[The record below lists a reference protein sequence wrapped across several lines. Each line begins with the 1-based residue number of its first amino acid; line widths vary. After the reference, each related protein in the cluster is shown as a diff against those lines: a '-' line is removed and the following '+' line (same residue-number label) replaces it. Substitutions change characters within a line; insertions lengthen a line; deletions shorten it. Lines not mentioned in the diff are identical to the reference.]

1 MWDRAL
7 TRKLEEVNIHLN
19 LHERYVDDTNLAT
32 KETEVGAR
40 YENGSLTITE
50 QTVGEDDGVPNDE
63 RTMKLLQTI
72 ANSIHPSI
80 RMTIDYPSKHA
91 DGKVPVLSLKM
102 WIAEVDGKARLLHEH
117 YEKPMAT
124 KMLIHAK
131 SAVPMRVKRTVLTQE
146 MLRILLHCSRYDTWD
161 NVRGHLNNFTKK
173 MQYSGYEQEIRYDI
187 TKSAIN
193 AYQIMME
200 NEANDIR
207 PINRP
212 KNWHRMERIK
222 QKETKRKEW
231 YKQGGFDTVLF
242 VPSTPKGKLKHMY
255 ENEIKKSGIRMK
267 VVERTGRTL
276 KSQLQTSTP
285 FRTGGCTRTDCLI
298 CTTQE
303 KEIVEQRVSPI
314 R

>member
-1 MWDRAL
+1 
-7 TRKLEEVNIHLN
+7 
-19 LHERYVDDTNLAT
+19 
-32 KETEVGAR
+32 
-40 YENGSLTITE
+40 
-50 QTVGEDDGVPNDE
+50 
-63 RTMKLLQTI
+63 
-72 ANSIHPSI
+72 
-80 RMTIDYPSKHA
+80 
-91 DGKVPVLSLKM
+91 
-102 WIAEVDGKARLLHEH
+102 
-117 YEKPMAT
+117 
-124 KMLIHAK
+124 
-131 SAVPMRVKRTVLTQE
+131 MRVKRTVLTQE

-222 QKETKRKEW
+222 QKETKRREW

-242 VPSTPKGKLKHMY
+242 VPSTPKGKLKHVY

-276 KSQLQTSTP
+276 KSQLQTSNP
-285 FRTGGCTRTDCLI
+285 FRTGGCTRADCLI
-298 CTTQE
+298 CTTSRKGNCRSESVTYQIE
-303 KEIVEQRVSPI
+303 CEGEECTQRKYKGETASNGYTRGLKHVSDLVGRNTDNSPLWRHCVDQHGGEMQDFRMSI
-314 R
+314 TGSYRNDAMLRQIAEAVQIENAEAGTLMNDRAEWNMTPVPRSTITT